1 MKKLLL
7 ALILLFSYG
16 CHLKKEGKLI
26 PNRPVILLGKTKVLG
41 EYGAVYSFDFYISED
56 IYSVDVSK
64 EFYDKYNVG
73 DTLHGYQGI
82 PNE

>member
-1 MKKLLL
+1 MKKLIVLFF
-7 ALILLFSYG
+7 ILFAG

-56 IYSVDVSK
+56 IYSVDVTK
-64 EFYDKYNVG
+64 EFYDRYNVG

>member
-1 MKKLLL
+1 MKKLIVLFF
-7 ALILLFSYG
+7 ILFAG

-56 IYSVDVSK
+56 IYSVDVTK
-64 EFYDKYNVG
+64 EFYDRYNVG
-73 DTLHGYQGI
+73 DTIHGYQVI

>member
-7 ALILLFSYG
+7 SLIILFSYG
-16 CHLKKEGKLI
+16 CHLKKDGKLVL
-26 PNRPVILLGKTKVLG
+26 NKPVILLGKRSAAMRFYT
-41 EYGAVYSFDFYISED
+41 AYSFDFYINGET
-56 IYSVDVSK
+56 YYVNVSK

-73 DTLHGYQGI
+73 DTLHGYQVI

>member
-1 MKKLLL
+1 
-7 ALILLFSYG
+7 
-16 CHLKKEGKLI
+16 
-26 PNRPVILLGKTKVLG
+26 VILLGKTKVLG

-56 IYSVDVSK
+56 IYSVDVTK
-64 EFYDKYNVG
+64 EFYDRYNVG

>member
-1 MKKLLL
+1 MKKLIVLFF
-7 ALILLFSYG
+7 ILFTG

-56 IYSVDVSK
+56 IYSVDVTK
-64 EFYDKYNVG
+64 EFYDRYNVG